1 MQPSD
6 LESELRAALA
16 AKAGRASV
24 SPDAWGQVQRRIRR
38 QRLGRAGTIALAL
51 GLLLVAVL
59 AVPLARTLLPG
70 FTPDPAP
77 PATAPPAPPPATTA
91 GPIEATRPTGTTS
104 LRPVRGERV
113 DDPGAAVRALGRQ
126 PRGEPVDAIAW
137 TDRLGDNLLILTKQ
151 ETTGESELF
160 PGEQAVSVTLYAELL
175 TTSGGR
181 TRLVRTVTDG
191 TRDCTFDQET
201 FWGTTPMVSDLDNDQ
216 VGEVLFSYTL
226 GCRSDVSAVDLK
238 LLVLEGQDKY
248 IVRGKTYVTEARGMP
263 QLADG
268 VPEPAYEQ
276 WPAPLAE
283 LARQRYAER
292 AARGGTG

>member
-38 QRLGRAGTIALAL
+38 QRLSRAGTIALAL

-91 GPIEATRPTGTTS
+91 DPTEATRPTGTTS

-151 ETTGESELF
+151 ETTGSPSCSPASRLSRS
-160 PGEQAVSVTLYAELL
+160 PCTPSCSPPRA
-175 TTSGGR
+175 GGR
-181 TRLVRTVTDG
+181 GWCGPSPTGPG
-191 TRDCTFDQET
+191 T
-201 FWGTTPMVSDLDNDQ
+201 
-216 VGEVLFSYTL
+216 
-226 GCRSDVSAVDLK
+226 
-238 LLVLEGQDKY
+238 
-248 IVRGKTYVTEARGMP
+248 
-263 QLADG
+263 
-268 VPEPAYEQ
+268 
-276 WPAPLAE
+276 APSIRRPSGAP
-283 LARQRYAER
+283 RPW
-292 AARGGTG
+292 